1 MAKNPQFNN
10 FTEDT
15 ALKIYNLLYEILAN
29 QIANPYGVEVKV
41 TTRFVDKKETA
52 SAQGA
57 YILTKE
63 GGQAMKKPIIPIER
77 AKQNKRNEI

>member
-1 MAKNPQFNN
+1 MAKNQKFNN

-52 SAQGA
+52 SA
-57 YILTKE
+57 
-63 GGQAMKKPIIPIER
+63 
-77 AKQNKRNEI
+77 